1 METRIGCW
9 TSEVAQALRETPTP
23 MTAVL
28 PSSELG
34 VSFLPVAECDLLHG
48 SLGFLTVPAESLTS
62 SQPYGRRMQHY
73 QVSSGIPGGWKSWGG
88 GV

>member
-1 METRIGCW
+1 
-9 TSEVAQALRETPTP
+9 

-48 SLGFLTVPAESLTS
+48 SLRFLTAPAESLTGS
-62 SQPYGRRMQHY
+62 RPYGPSMQHC
-73 QVSSGIPGGWKSWGG
+73 QVSSGIPEGWKSWGG